1 MFRALTLLGRS
12 LRVFEVLIHLSKLT
26 ANGINVIL
34 ECIHHDVNNK
44 SRLSDALLIVKGYI
58 HVVRFEALGIL
69 PNDSVKPH
77 NPINVFLIKL
87 NIILI

>member
-1 MFRALTLLGRS
+1 M
-12 LRVFEVLIHLSKLT
+12 I
-26 ANGINVIL
+26 I
-34 ECIHHDVNNK
+34 
-44 SRLSDALLIVKGYI
+44 KGYI